1 MLASAALNTSSCD
14 SVRIPPKL
22 TEVVKAI
29 LEFFF
34 FLMHILLWSS
44 CHLLKMWDTLD
55 PAYKDVN
62 KLEKVVHHPGDVES

>member
-34 FLMHILLWSS
+34 LPNAHFI
-44 CHLLKMWDTLD
+44 
-55 PAYKDVN
+55 VI
-62 KLEKVVHHPGDVES
+62 KLSFAKNVGHFGPGL